1 MRKKLTPQEFASRL
15 KLVQPDLKIIGLYE
29 SMRTKILVKN
39 KYGTC
44 LVYPHLLLQGHKP
57 SIATA
62 TNRNEYFI
70 AQSKEIHGDK
80 YDYSMLEYTG
90 YLDLI
95 KIKRQNGSFYYT
107 TPYEHLRVNL

>member
-15 KLVQPDLKIIGLYE
+15 KEIQPDLKIIGLYD
-29 SMRTKILVKN
+29 SMRTKILVSN

-62 TNRNEYFI
+62 LDRDSYFI
-70 AQSKEIHGDK
+70 SQAKEIHGDK
-80 YDYSMLEYTG
+80 YDYSMLKYTG

-95 KIKRQNGSFYYT
+95 KIREKNGSFYYT

>member
-15 KLVQPDLKIIGLYE
+15 KLVQPYLEIIGLYE

-62 TNRNEYFI
+62 LDRNAYFI
-70 AQSKEIHGDK
+70 NQAEEIHGKK
-80 YDYSMLEYTG
+80 YDYSEVDYTG

-95 KIKRQNGSFYYT
+95 KIKRQNGSFYYA
-107 TPYEHLRVNL
+107 TPYEHLRFCE